1 MSACAETRRHLRTAS
16 LIARYDANVP
26 RYTSYP
32 TAASFT
38 TEVGGEDWGDW
49 LEAVPAGE
57 AVSLYVHIPFC
68 RTLCWYCACN
78 TRAVNRTETIRSYV
92 DLLLDEARLVSA
104 RLVSARLGRRQT
116 VARLHLGGGT
126 PNMLPPDDLDR
137 LFAGLREAFDFAPDI
152 EIAAE
157 LDPASLTRSWVRCA
171 ASHGLNR
178 ASLGVQDLSPRVQKA
193 INRIE
198 PFATVVEAAGWLRD
212 AGVESLNL
220 DLMYGLPLQ
229 TRDDLL
235 TTLDQVTSLRPSRIA
250 LFGYAHVPWMKPH
263 QKLIH
268 EADLPGPAERF
279 AQSQAAAAGLLDQGY
294 AAIGLDHFA
303 LPTDSLAVAARTGRL
318 HRNFQGYTT
327 DAAPT
332 LIGLGASSISRS
344 RQGYIQNHAVER
356 DWRAAVAEG
365 RLPVARGLK
374 MTPEDQRRA
383 EIIERLMCD
392 FSVDLRD
399 IEQRHGPAP
408 DRLSAAMS
416 RLDPLVADGLV
427 TLSDGTVA
435 VTGIGR
441 PFVRLVCAAFDTRL
455 APSATRHGRLI

>member
-38 TEVGGEDWGDW
+38 PDVGGAEWGEW
-49 LEAVPAGE
+49 LAAAPAEEAI
-57 AVSLYVHIPFC
+57 SLYIHIPFC

-78 TRAVNRTETIRSYV
+78 TRAVNRVETMRSYV
-92 DLLLDEARLVSA
+92 DLLLDEARLTA
-104 RLVSARLGRRQT
+104 RRLGRRQT
-116 VARLHLGGGT
+116 AARLHLGGGT
-126 PNMLPPDDLDR
+126 PNMLPPDEVDR
-137 LFAGLREAFDFAPDI
+137 LFEVLREVFDFAPDI

-157 LDPASLTRSWVRCA
+157 LDPASLTRTWVRRA

-198 PFATVVEAAGWLRD
+198 PFATVVQAADWLRD
-212 AGVESLNL
+212 AGVGSLNL

-229 TRDDLL
+229 SRDDLL
-235 TTLDQVTSLRPSRIA
+235 TTLDQVTTLRPARIA

-263 QKLIH
+263 QKLIR
-268 EADLPGPAERF
+268 ETDLPGPAERF
-279 AQSQAAAAGLLDQGY
+279 AQSQAAAACLVDRGY
-294 AAIGLDHFA
+294 DAIGLDHFA

-327 DAAPT
+327 DAAQT
-332 LIGLGASSISRS
+332 LIGLGASSISQS
-344 RQGYIQNHAVER
+344 RQGYVQNHAVER
-356 DWRAAVAEG
+356 DWREAVAGG
-365 RLPVARGLK
+365 RLPVARGLE
-374 MTPEDQRRA
+374 TTTDDRRRA

-392 FSVDLRD
+392 FAVHLPGVER
-399 IEQRHGPAP
+399 RHGPAP
-408 DRLSAAMS
+408 DRFSAAMA
-416 RLDPLVADGLV
+416 RLDPLIADGLV
-427 TLSDGTVA
+427 TVSDGAVA
-435 VTGIGR
+435 VTANGR
-441 PFVRLVCAAFDTRL
+441 PFVRLVCAAFDSRL